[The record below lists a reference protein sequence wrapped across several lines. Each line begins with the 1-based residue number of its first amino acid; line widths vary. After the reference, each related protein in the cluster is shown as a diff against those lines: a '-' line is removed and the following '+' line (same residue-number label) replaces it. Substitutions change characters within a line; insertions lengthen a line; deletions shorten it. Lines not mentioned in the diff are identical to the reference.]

1 MAYPTVSAPY
11 GFKPINRV
19 DGNVYA
25 GATRQ
30 YEIDPA
36 ANLFNGQLVQ
46 IVSGKV
52 LPYGPSPIPG
62 TVVRPVGVFVGAQYT
77 NSMGQTIQGQYYPAG
92 AANGIAYIVVDPQA
106 AYQVVVLSSGGA
118 GTVVSDVTTSASIG
132 KNMDVWDAAVGN
144 TTSGDSSSGVH
155 AGSESTSPDLP
166 VKVIDVV
173 PATKTATG
181 YPELIVKINVT
192 QFDNATGV

>member
-1 MAYPTVSAPY
+1 MAYPTVSAPS

-30 YEIDPA
+30 YAIDPA
-36 ANLFNGQLVQ
+36 ESIFFGDLVK
-46 IVSGKV
+46 IVAGVV
-52 LPYGPSPIPG
+52 LPFVPG
-62 TVVRPVGVFVGAQYT
+62 TDENPAGVFVGAQYT
-77 NSMGQTIQGQYYPAG
+77 NSMSQTIQGQYYPAG
-92 AANGIAYIVVDPQA
+92 SANGVAYVVVDPQA
-106 AYQVVVLSSGGA
+106 AYQVA
-118 GTVVSDVTTSASIG
+118 VTTSGEVVDSTTIAAIG
-132 KNMDVWDAAVGN
+132 ANMQAAV
-144 TTSGDSSSGVH
+144 TSPSGDVNSGNSTMSLA
-155 AGSESTSPDLP
+155 AGSEGAGATSTTLP

-192 QFDNATGV
+192 QFDSAAGV

>member
-30 YEIDPA
+30 YAIDTA
-36 ANLFNGQLVQ
+36 ASIFYGDLVK
-46 IVSGKV
+46 IVAGEV
-52 LPYGPSPIPG
+52 LPFVPG
-62 TVVRPVGVFVGAQYT
+62 TDVNPAGVFVGAQYT
-77 NSMGQTIQGQYYPAG
+77 NSMSQTIQGQYYPAG
-92 AANGIAYIVVDPQA
+92 SANGIAYVVVDPQA
-106 AYQVVVLSSGGA
+106 AYQVAVTSSGT
-118 GTVVSDVTTSASIG
+118 TVVSTTTLAAIGANMAVNTSAGDVTT
-132 KNMDVWDAAVGN
+132 GN
-144 TTSGDSSSGVH
+144 SGLSVD
-155 AGSESTSPDLP
+155 AGSEGVGATLP

-173 PATKTATG
+173 PASKTATG

-192 QFDNATGV
+192 QFDSSAGVV

>member
-30 YEIDPA
+30 YAIDPA
-36 ANLFNGQLVQ
+36 ANIFNGDLVK
-46 IVSGKV
+46 IVAGVV
-52 LPYGPSPIPG
+52 LPFDL
-62 TVVRPVGVFVGAQYT
+62 TVGATNTNPAGVFVGAQYT

-92 AANGIAYIVVDPQA
+92 AANGVAYVVVDPQA
-106 AYQVVVLSSGGA
+106 AYQVVVTDVGVVDSS
-118 GTVVSDVTTSASIG
+118 TTIAAIG
-132 KNMDVWDAAVGN
+132 KNMAVTVTSPSGN
-144 TTSGDSSSGVH
+144 LTSGDSTMSLVK
-155 AGSESTSPDLP
+155 GSEATGGTSTTLP

-192 QFDNATGV
+192 QFDSAAGL

>member
-36 ANLFNGQLVQ
+36 NSLFNGQLVK
-46 IVSGKV
+46 IVAGKV
-52 LPYGPSPIPG
+52 LPFGVGDTNPA
-62 TVVRPVGVFVGAQYT
+62 GVFVGAQYT
-77 NSMGQTIQGQYYPAG
+77 NSMSQTVQAQYYPAG
-92 AANGIAYIVVDPQA
+92 AANGIAYVVVDGQV
-106 AYQVVVLSSGGA
+106 AYQVVVGSGSP
-118 GTVVSDVTTSASIG
+118 VVVDSTTTSAVIG
-132 KNMDVWDAAVGN
+132 KNMEVAAGTGN
-144 TTSGDSSSGVH
+144 TTSGD
-155 AGSESTSPDLP
+155 AGSYIVAGSAATTISLP
-166 VKVIDVV
+166 VRVIDVV

-181 YPELIVKINVT
+181 YPELIVKININ
-192 QFDNATGV
+192 QFDNPTGL